1 MVLELMK
8 RLIGRK
14 PLQLGSPEANKLVI
28 THIAKDGDNGL
39 SERHV
44 RHFAYPVEEQRKGD
58 KLDVFEVFTDAGL
71 GVSDSEFRGGVLGEH
86 DSAVATAEF
95 DQLTDG
101 LRVEMEK
108 LGWVYDGWECA
119 ILRD

>member
-14 PLQLGSPEANKLVI
+14 SMQLGSPEANKLVI
-28 THIAKDGDNGL
+28 DHIAKDGDNGL

-44 RHFAYPVEEQRKGD
+44 RHFAYPDGKNPKGN

-71 GVSDSEFRGGVLGEH
+71 GVSDSEFRGGVMGEH
-86 DSAVATAEF
+86 ESAVATSEF
-95 DQLTDG
+95 DALTDG
-101 LRVEMEK
+101 LRAEMEQ